1 LNINTSG
8 QSSRPFYVSWNKKRL
23 RRCRKAK
30 EFGDA
35 HESKQSG
42 ICNPQILGS
51 KHTNNNAQNNINEKA
66 MDLHNNSVVYYLGK
80 QVKTDLFPYFVITT
94 LCVKTYQER
103 RAKSFDEN

>member
-1 LNINTSG
+1 MLVGTKNGYDDAVRQKNLVMHTKA
-8 QSSRPFYVSWNKKRL
+8 SSRGFVT
-23 RRCRKAK
+23 RRYLV
-30 EFGDA
+30 
-35 HESKQSG
+35 QSTP
-42 ICNPQILGS
+42 ITMP
-51 KHTNNNAQNNINEKA
+51 KNNINEKA